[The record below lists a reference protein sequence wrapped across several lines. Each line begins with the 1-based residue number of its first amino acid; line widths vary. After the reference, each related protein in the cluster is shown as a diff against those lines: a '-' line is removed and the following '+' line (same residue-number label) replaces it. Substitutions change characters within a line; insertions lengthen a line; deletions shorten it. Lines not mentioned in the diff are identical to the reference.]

1 MKVLLTSCG
10 LETENITNKFID
22 MLCKNTAEA
31 RAIFIPT
38 AAVDADAIGVLP
50 KCMNDL
56 LKCGIKKENITV
68 YDLHKPMTAEKAKRY
83 DIIYICGG
91 NTEYLLERINEIDFG
106 TRIKEFIADNR
117 LVVGVSAGSIIFAD
131 NLKNNIGLLRR
142 CLNVHCDDKQCNAAG
157 AVDLTAISPIMLGN
171 CQGLVFESESSAY
184 IIE

>member
-22 MLCKNTAEA
+22 MLSKNTAEA
-31 RAIFIPT
+31 KAIFIPT
-38 AAVDADAIGVLP
+38 AAVDTDAIGVLP

-68 YDLHKPMTAEKAKRY
+68 YDLHKSMTAEKTKRY
-83 DIIYICGG
+83 DVIYICGG

-106 TRIKEFIADNR
+106 ACVKAFIADGG
-117 LVVGVSAGSIIFAD
+117 LVVGVSAGSIIFAN
-131 NLKNNIGLLRR
+131 NLKNNLGLLNRR
-142 CLNVHCDDKQCNAAG
+142 LDVHCDDKQCSPTGCIDMADSAP
-157 AVDLTAISPIMLGN
+157 ISLGN
-171 CQGLVFESESSAY
+171 RQGLVFESKNHAY

>member
-22 MLCKNTAEA
+22 MLGKNTAEA
-31 RAIFIPT
+31 KAIFIPT

-68 YDLHKPMTAEKAKRY
+68 YDLHKPMTAEETKRY
-83 DIIYICGG
+83 DVIYICGG

-106 TRIKEFIADNR
+106 TCVKAFIADNR
-117 LVVGVSAGSIIFAD
+117 SVVGVSAGSIIFAD
-131 NLKNNIGLLRR
+131 NLKNNLGLLNRR
-142 CLNVHCDDKQCNAAG
+142 LDVHCGDKQCSPTG
-157 AVDLTAISPIMLGN
+157 CIDMTDSSPIRLGN
-171 CQGLVFESESSAY
+171 RQGLVFESEDHAY

>member
-10 LETENITNKFID
+10 LETDNIRSKFID
-22 MLCKNTAEA
+22 MLNMNPSEVK
-31 RAIFIPT
+31 AIFIPT

-68 YDLHKPMTAEKAKRY
+68 YDLHKPMTAEETKCY
-83 DIIYICGG
+83 DVIYICGG

-106 TRIKEFIADNR
+106 ACIKAFINDNR
-117 LVVGVSAGSIIFAD
+117 SVVGVSAGSIIFAD
-131 NLKNNIGLLRR
+131 NLKNSLGLLNRR
-142 CLNVHCDDKQCNAAG
+142 LDVHCDDKQCSPAG
-157 AVDLTAISPIMLGN
+157 CIDMADPAPIRLGN
-171 CQGLVFESESSAY
+171 RQGLVFESENHAY

>member
-10 LETENITNKFID
+10 LETESIKNKFID
-22 MLCKNTAEA
+22 MLNKDTAEA
-31 RAIFIPT
+31 KAIFIPT

-68 YDLHKPMTAEKAKRY
+68 YDLHKPMTAEETKRY

-106 TRIKEFIADNR
+106 TCIKEFIGDNR
-117 LVVGVSAGSIIFAD
+117 LVIGVSAGSIIFAN
-131 NLKNNIGLLRR
+131 NLNNNLGLLKC
-142 CLNVHCDDKQCNAAG
+142 CLNVHCDDSQCETAG
-157 AVDLTAISPIMLGN
+157 SVDLTAVSPIMLGN
-171 CQGLVFESESSAY
+171 RQGIVFESESSAY